1 MIVAAG
7 PSLPKRD
14 GKPTPTPTF
23 HPGDRVIAFAHG
35 LSSKDSANSAFQTYV
50 VVKANATV
58 LLPDRLTFA
67 QGATIPTAV
76 GTAFMSLADVFGL
89 PLSSFFPTTTTTTTT
104 TAAATDLK
112 SKEEKENEKAIL
124 IWGASSSGV
133 GTMALQLARK
143 AGFATILA
151 TASPHQH
158 ARLLSLGA
166 TAVADYRS
174 SPAEAV
180 DQLLLAAAAA
190 AGTGTNKKVVVGY
203 AVDAISTPDTLPF
216 VVDLLRRSNVDVT
229 PGEGEREGEGE
240 GESEK
245 KKEEKKMV
253 ISHTLPWPETVPKPE
268 GIEAR
273 QVHGDDLW
281 VRREDLCEWL
291 YGEALPFWLMATGK
305 GEGEGGGGLVLS
317 PERVVGKGVDA
328 IQAGLDELRKGVS
341 GEKLVVEI

>member
-1 MIVAAG
+1 MIVAVG

-14 GKPTPTPTF
+14 GKPTPTF

-89 PLSSFFPTTTTTTTT
+89 PLSSFFPSITTTTNT
-104 TAAATDLK
+104 TATATDLNSN
-112 SKEEKENEKAIL
+112 SKEEGKEYEKAIL

-143 AGFATILA
+143 AGFTTVLA

-180 DQLLLAAAAA
+180 DQLLLAAA
-190 AGTGTNKKVVVGY
+190 GTNKKVVY

-216 VVDLLRRSNVDVT
+216 VVDLLKRSNVDAA
-229 PGEGEREGEGE
+229 GEEEGEGE
-240 GESEK
+240 GEK
-245 KKEEKKMV
+245 RKKMV

-291 YGEALPFWLMATGK
+291 YGEALPFWLMAMGK
-305 GEGEGGGGLVLS
+305 GEGGGLVLS

-328 IQAGLDELRKGVS
+328 IQGGLDELRKGVS